1 MAESSQQKRKHSV
14 LFVCLGNICRSP
26 AAEGVMVKLLA
37 DRDLSEVIHVDSA
50 GTSNYHS
57 GQLADP
63 RMRAAAS
70 KRGYD
75 LTSKARSFERQDL
88 HRFDLII
95 AMDRENYRQVHCF
108 ASDDAKNV
116 HLMSEFLDSNWP
128 RDVPDPYYGT
138 DDGFEFVLDM
148 IEAACPRILES
159 LPLNQDSSTKTT

>member
-1 MAESSQQKRKHSV
+1 MAESSQQPRKYSV

-26 AAEGVMVKLLA
+26 AAEGVMTKLVA
-37 DRDLSEVIHVDSA
+37 DRNLSDVVHVDSA

-63 RMRAAAS
+63 RMRAAAA

-116 HLMSEFLDSNWP
+116 YLMSEFLDPKWP

-138 DDGFEFVLDM
+138 EDGFEFVLDM
-148 IEAACPRILES
+148 IEAACPRILNSLAPDQES
-159 LPLNQDSSTKTT
+159 SPK